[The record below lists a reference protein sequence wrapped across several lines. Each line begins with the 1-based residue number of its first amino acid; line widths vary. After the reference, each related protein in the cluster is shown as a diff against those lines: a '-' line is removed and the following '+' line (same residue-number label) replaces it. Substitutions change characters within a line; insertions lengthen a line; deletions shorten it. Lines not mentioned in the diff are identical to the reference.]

1 MQTEYLNR
9 GYGSVKRSAVW
20 TMHSNGAAQF
30 NEKGWS
36 LLQIENHQQSGT
48 NILHKLWII
57 LKRSLVK
64 SNGIN
69 NSNHR
74 CGLTT
79 QAQGP
84 GPRGAWIATGAQWPA
99 SLQRMV
105 RRCALVY
112 HLCVLHHP
120 AMSSFALSA

>member
-1 MQTEYLNR
+1 MKTPYLNR

-20 TMHSNGAAQF
+20 TMNSNGTAQF

-74 CGLTT
+74 CGLTSR
-79 QAQGP
+79 AQT
-84 GPRGAWIATGAQWPA
+84 RGADDVVRDSGTGSAIPRC
-99 SLQRMV
+99 LQRFV
-105 RRCALVY
+105 RSCLFGGKGWECLYGCLAF
-112 HLCVLHHP
+112 H
-120 AMSSFALSA
+120 